1 MKQSQK
7 YWPAHQ
13 HKSKTPAPAVRDTV
27 LEQVISANARLPR
40 FENDRIDVFFNGV
53 YQGKV

>member
-13 HKSKTPAPAVRDTV
+13 HKSKTPAPAVRQAV

-40 FENDRIDVFFNGV
+40 FENDRINVFFNGV